1 VIKEGTLRK
10 TMKHIKRLSKFDMK
24 NINGSMKKK
33 KVLMSILMKLIMYL
47 VLTIRIKKVKKMII
61 EKIEIEEEV
70 IKEVA
75 AVVIKEEEEEIL
87 EEAMEATKEAKKTTM
102 VQEIELMTNLDML
115 KELIQKQKVLGTNM
129 IKDRMMVK
137 SFRK

>member
-1 VIKEGTLRK
+1 MIKEGTLRR

-24 NINGSMKKK
+24 SINGSMKKK
-33 KVLMSILMKLIMYL
+33 KVLMSILMKLITYL
-47 VLTIRIKKVKKMII
+47 VLTIRIKKVKTMII

-70 IKEVA
+70 VKEVA
-75 AVVIKEEEEEIL
+75 AVVTKEEEEEIL